1 MGIDISDAAPEKRSA
16 IDKVEDLVIRHY
28 GGLGQL
34 SQSAQH
40 KITFA
45 QSTESELARHKAM
58 PEYFSAVEQMAEQTI
73 AGPQVVDQTDVS
85 TRITRDG
92 AAVAALVPDQAG
104 FRPTAPAGARSRVRS
119 TP

>member
-58 PEYFSAVEQMAEQTI
+58 PEYFSAVEQMAEHTI
-73 AGPQVVDQTDVS
+73 AGPQVVDPDR
-85 TRITRDG
+85 RIYQDH
-92 AAVAALVPDQAG
+92 
-104 FRPTAPAGARSRVRS
+104 S
-119 TP
+119 